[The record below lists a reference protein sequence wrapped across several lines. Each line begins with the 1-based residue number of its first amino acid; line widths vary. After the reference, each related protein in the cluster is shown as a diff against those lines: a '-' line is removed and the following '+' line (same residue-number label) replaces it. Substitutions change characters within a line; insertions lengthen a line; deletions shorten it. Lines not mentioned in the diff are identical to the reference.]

1 MEHWKRKNKQREK
14 KKLIVYAKRK
24 ITTILQ
30 IEKIHDVQDEK
41 KWKTTKYYQKGT
53 YK

>member
-1 MEHWKRKNKQREK
+1 MQKE
-14 KKLIVYAKRK
+14 K

-41 KWKTTKYYQKGT
+41 KWKPTKNYQKAPTHKGKKVKHC